1 MKFLWLFFIIIM
13 TGCSNSL
20 SIPDTSDTPSLMQRG
35 STYRDL
41 VALPKPKGKIYVAV
55 YDFRDQTGQY
65 KPQPNSNFSTA
76 VPQGATALLT
86 MALLD
91 SQWFYPLERQGLQN
105 LLTERKIIRA
115 AQSKDKVVSNH
126 GSDLPSLQ
134 SANVM
139 IEGGIVAYDTNI
151 KTGGLGAKYLGIGG
165 SGKYRTDQI
174 TVNIRAV
181 DIRSGKIL
189 SSITTTKTILS
200 YELSA
205 GAFRFVDYKDLLEV
219 EMGYTNNEPV
229 NIALMSAIDA
239 AVIHLI
245 VNGVEQG
252 LWAPRSLDSLDS
264 PVFKKYASQPITQN
278 TTAQQPRTN
287 DRFKKYAS
295 EFMTQNANAQ
305 QPLTNDI
312 KFPKHYGIKN

>member
-35 STYRDL
+35 STYNDL

-115 AQSKDKVVSNH
+115 AQNKDKVVSNH
-126 GSDLPSLQ
+126 GTDLPSLQ

-151 KTGGLGAKYLGIGG
+151 KTGGVGAKYLGIGG

-200 YELSA
+200 YELAA
-205 GAFRFVDYKDLLEV
+205 GAFRFVDYKELLEV

-252 LWAPRSLDSLDS
+252 LWSPSSLDSLDS
-264 PVFKKYASQPITQN
+264 PVFKKYASQSSTLNTNVQQASANDVFTKDTSELTTQN
-278 TTAQQPRTN
+278 TRVNPSR
-287 DRFKKYAS
+287 
-295 EFMTQNANAQ
+295 
-305 QPLTNDI
+305 
-312 KFPKHYGIKN
+312 PKDYRATY

>member
-1 MKFLWLFFIIIM
+1 MKFLWLFFIVIM

-35 STYRDL
+35 NTYNDL

-126 GSDLPSLQ
+126 GTDLPSLQ

-151 KTGGLGAKYLGIGG
+151 KTGGMGAKYLGIGG

-200 YELSA
+200 YELAA
-205 GAFRFVDYKDLLEV
+205 GAFRFVDYKELLEV

-252 LWAPRSLDSLDS
+252 LWSPSSLDSLDS
-264 PVFKKYASQPITQN
+264 PVFKKYASQSSTLN
-278 TTAQQPRTN
+278 T
-287 DRFKKYAS
+287 
-295 EFMTQNANAQ
+295 NAQ
-305 QPLTNDI
+305 QASTNDVFT
-312 KFPKHYGIKN
+312 KDASELMTKNTSVTNSRPKDYRATY

>member
-1 MKFLWLFFIIIM
+1 MKSMKFLWLFFIVIM

-35 STYRDL
+35 NTYNDL

-126 GSDLPSLQ
+126 GTDLPSLQ

-151 KTGGLGAKYLGIGG
+151 KTGGMGAKYLGIGG

-200 YELSA
+200 YELAA
-205 GAFRFVDYKDLLEV
+205 GAFRFVDYKELLEV

-252 LWAPRSLDSLDS
+252 LWSPSSLDSLDS
-264 PVFKKYASQPITQN
+264 PVFKKYASQSSTLN
-278 TTAQQPRTN
+278 T
-287 DRFKKYAS
+287 
-295 EFMTQNANAQ
+295 NAQ
-305 QPLTNDI
+305 QASTNDVFT
-312 KFPKHYGIKN
+312 KDASELMTKNTSVTNSRPKDYRATY

>member
-35 STYRDL
+35 STYNDL

-115 AQSKDKVVSNH
+115 AQNKDKVVSNH
-126 GSDLPSLQ
+126 GTDLPSLQ

-151 KTGGLGAKYLGIGG
+151 KTGGVGAKYLGIGG

-200 YELSA
+200 YELAA
-205 GAFRFVDYKDLLEV
+205 GAFRFVDYKELLEV

-252 LWAPRSLDSLDS
+252 LWSPSSLDSLDS
-264 PVFKKYASQPITQN
+264 PVFKKYASQSSTLNTNVQQASANDVFTKDTSELTTQN
-278 TTAQQPRTN
+278 TRVN
-287 DRFKKYAS
+287 RS
-295 EFMTQNANAQ
+295 R
-305 QPLTNDI
+305 
-312 KFPKHYGIKN
+312 PKDYRATY